1 MITQVRRLGIAF
13 AVGLALVAC
22 NAQKKPMQPAA
33 PANLNGTQWSLED
46 LGGKPV
52 IAGSRATLTFLEA
65 GKVAGNG
72 SCNRFAGLAET
83 NGATIKFGPLAAT
96 RMMCEPDASNQETE
110 YLKALEGVHRFEVNG
125 EKLYLFVNGTERP
138 LVFHRAS

>member
-1 MITQVRRLGIAF
+1 MRWVW
-13 AVGLALVAC
+13 
-22 NAQKKPMQPAA
+22 P
-33 PANLNGTQWSLED
+33 W
-46 LGGKPV
+46 
-52 IAGSRATLTFLEA
+52 GSRATLTFLEA
-65 GKVAGNG
+65 GKVEGNG
-72 SCNRFAGLAET
+72 SCNRFAGSAET